1 MKQTTLHVVLL
12 LAACWA
18 VFFLNLGTPKLWDRD
33 EPRNAGC
40 AMEMMQRGD
49 WVTPIFNAEL
59 REQKPVLLY
68 WLMMSAYTVFGY
80 GEFGARF
87 WSAALATGTCLW
99 VFAIARRLYGS
110 QVAIWSSLLLATSL
124 MFDVAGRAATPDSVL
139 VFCGASAIGCW
150 VLGTFRPNESNEV
163 RTWSQPGLK
172 ADGVWFP
179 QDWRLAS
186 VIYFFM
192 GLGVLAKGP
201 IGFVMP
207 VAILGT
213 FNLLGRL
220 PEQDASAEP
229 QGAIA
234 RRLVRLTRPWRPFH
248 FLKTTLSM
256 RPGLAVLVVLAVA
269 SPWYIWVGLR
279 TDGDFLTQF
288 FLKEHF
294 GRATTAMENHSGGI
308 WFYPAALLM
317 GTFPWSILALPMGL
331 FVDRQLSQRR
341 EDRPVG
347 LVLGLIW
354 LSLYLI
360 VFSLAKTKLPSYI
373 TPCYPGV
380 ALMGGLFV
388 SRLSSAAT
396 AMDRRWWFASLGV
409 LSLVGLLI
417 AVGVPV
423 AATKVLPGAGW
434 LGLIGLIPLLG
445 AFVLGF
451 LVFRRLDRWVPVT
464 FSLMAV
470 LFSVSL
476 FGVGTVAVDRYQ
488 RSTELLGVVRQ
499 DPEARVASFG
509 VLESSWVFYSGHPI
523 YELNR
528 QGRDGKTQRDLG
540 KDWKPKP
547 RMSVEQFLSQGGN
560 HYLVTTDTQ
569 LPDLQKQ
576 AGGVLSEV
584 ARVPYFLNDEDL
596 VLLTTQHEFMAR
608 KDQLTETPLR

>member
-150 VLGTFRPNESNEV
+150 VLGTFRRNESNEV

-451 LVFRRLDRWVPVT
+451 LVFRRQDRWVPVT

>member
-1 MKQTTLHVVLL
+1 MKQTTVHVVLL

-18 VFFLNLGTPKLWDRD
+18 VFFLNLGGPKLWDRD

-40 AMEMMQRGD
+40 AKEMMQRGD
-49 WVTPIFNAEL
+49 WVTPIFNGEL

-68 WLMMSAYTVFGY
+68 WLMMSAYTMFGF

-87 WSAALATGTCLW
+87 WSAALATGTCFW
-99 VFAIARRLYGS
+99 VYAMARRLYGS
-110 QVAIWSSLLLATSL
+110 NVALWSGLLLATSL

-150 VLGTFRPNESNEV
+150 VLGTFRRNENDEV

-172 ADGVWFP
+172 HEGVWFP
-179 QDWRLAS
+179 GDWRVAS
-186 VIYFFM
+186 WIYFFM

-207 VAILGT
+207 VAIIGT

-220 PEQDASAEP
+220 PKLDAGSEP

-234 RRLVRLTRPWRPFH
+234 KRFMRLARPWWPLH
-248 FLKTTLSM
+248 FLKTTWSM
-256 RPGLAVLVVLAVA
+256 QPWLAVLVVLAVA
-269 SPWYIWVGLR
+269 APWYIWVGLR

-294 GRATTAMENHSGGI
+294 GRATTAMENHSGGL

-331 FVDRQLSQRR
+331 FIDRQLSLHR
-341 EDRPVG
+341 EERPLG

-354 LSLYLI
+354 MSLYLV

-380 ALMGGLFV
+380 ALMGGFFV
-388 SRLSSAAT
+388 ARLGSGT
-396 AMDRRWWFASLGV
+396 LPMDRRWWFASLGV

-417 AVGVPV
+417 ATGVPV
-423 AATKVLPGAGW
+423 AATEVLPGAGW
-434 LGLIGLIPLLG
+434 LGTIGLIPLLG
-445 AFVLGF
+445 AVLLGV
-451 LVFRRLDRWVPVT
+451 LVYRKQDRWVPVAL
-464 FSLMAV
+464 SGMAV
-470 LFSVSL
+470 LFSTSL

-488 RSTELLGVVRQ
+488 RSTELLGLVKQ
-499 DPEARVASFG
+499 DTEARFASFG

-528 QGRDGKTQRDLG
+528 QGRDGETERDPQ

-547 RMSVEQFLSQGGN
+547 RMSVQQFLSQGGN
-560 HYLVTTDTQ
+560 HYVVTTDTQ
-569 LPDLQKQ
+569 LPELQRQ

-596 VLLTTQHEFMAR
+596 VLLTTQHEFTAR
-608 KDQLTETPLR
+608 KNEEAAAPLH